1 MKYSAVIVAA
11 GVGQRMKLGFNKAY
25 AKLSTGKTIIETTVE
40 VFLQD
45 PDCKQIVLVTDMEDP
60 YSKQLSAQYGRLVV
74 ARGGATRQESV
85 YSGLKGTLC
94 DYVLIHD
101 GARPYVSLE
110 LIERIKRALETE
122 KAALLA
128 ISSKD
133 TVKRVKDGY
142 VLETYPRSELI
153 LAQTPQGFETDLILE
168 CYKKAKKEGYLATDD
183 ASLVEYY
190 SDVPV
195 KIVEGSPSNFK
206 ITTPDDLR

>member
-142 VLETYPRSELI
+142 VLETYPRSELM

-206 ITTPDDLR
+206 ITTPDDL

>member
-1 MKYSAVIVAA
+1 M
-11 GVGQRMKLGFNKAY
+11 
-25 AKLSTGKTIIETTVE
+25 
-40 VFLQD
+40 
-45 PDCKQIVLVTDMEDP
+45 
-60 YSKQLSAQYGRLVV
+60 
-74 ARGGATRQESV
+74 
-85 YSGLKGTLC
+85 
-94 DYVLIHD
+94 
-101 GARPYVSLE
+101 SLE

-142 VLETYPRSELI
+142 VLETYPRSELM

>member
-142 VLETYPRSELI
+142 VLETYHRSELM

>member
-206 ITTPDDLR
+206 ITTPDDLQ

>member
-110 LIERIKRALETE
+110 LIERIKMALETE

-133 TVKRVKDGY
+133 TVKRVKDDY
-142 VLETYPRSELI
+142 VLETYPRSELM

-183 ASLVEYY
+183 ASLVEHY

>member
-74 ARGGATRQESV
+74 ARGGVTRQESV

-142 VLETYPRSELI
+142 VLETYPRSELM

>member
-110 LIERIKRALETE
+110 LIERIKMALETE

-133 TVKRVKDGY
+133 TVKRVKDDY
-142 VLETYPRSELI
+142 VLETYPRSELM

-168 CYKKAKKEGYLATDD
+168 CYKKAKKEGYLAIDD

>member
-110 LIERIKRALETE
+110 LIERIKMALETE

-142 VLETYPRSELI
+142 VLETYPRSELM

-195 KIVEGSPSNFK
+195 MIVEGSPSNFK

>member
-110 LIERIKRALETE
+110 LIERIKMALETE

-142 VLETYPRSELI
+142 VLETYPRSELM

>member
-142 VLETYPRSELI
+142 VLETYPRSELM

-168 CYKKAKKEGYLATDD
+168 CYKKAKKEGNLATDD

>member
-60 YSKQLSAQYGRLVV
+60 YSKQLAAQYGRLVV

-110 LIERIKRALETE
+110 LIERIKMALETE

-142 VLETYPRSELI
+142 VLETYPRSELM

>member
-110 LIERIKRALETE
+110 LIERIKGALETE

-142 VLETYPRSELI
+142 VLETYPRSELM

>member
-142 VLETYPRSELI
+142 VLETYPRSELM

>member
-142 VLETYPRSELI
+142 VLETYPRSELM
-153 LAQTPQGFETDLILE
+153 LAQTPQGFETNLILE

>member
-142 VLETYPRSELI
+142 VLETYPRSELM
-153 LAQTPQGFETDLILE
+153 LAQTPQGFEIDLILE

>member
-40 VFLQD
+40 VFLQH

-110 LIERIKRALETE
+110 LIERIKMALETE

-133 TVKRVKDGY
+133 TVKRVKDDY
-142 VLETYPRSELI
+142 VLETYPRSELM

>member
-101 GARPYVSLE
+101 GARPYVSLG

-142 VLETYPRSELI
+142 VLETYPRSELM

>member
-45 PDCKQIVLVTDMEDP
+45 PDCKQIVLVTYMEDP

-142 VLETYPRSELI
+142 VLETYPRSELM

>member
-60 YSKQLSAQYGRLVV
+60 YSKQLSDQYGRLVV

-142 VLETYPRSELI
+142 VLETYPRSELM